1 MANNVNVLEIK
12 IKAHLV
18 VGKSIEE
25 AHDALTL
32 AREAQETNNYA
43 ALLESANILD
53 VTVEQKT
60 RRYVDVDE

>member
-12 IKAHLV
+12 IKAHLI

-32 AREAQETNNYA
+32 AREAQETNSYA
-43 ALLESANILD
+43 ALLEAATIIG

-60 RRYVDVDE
+60 RRYVDVDK